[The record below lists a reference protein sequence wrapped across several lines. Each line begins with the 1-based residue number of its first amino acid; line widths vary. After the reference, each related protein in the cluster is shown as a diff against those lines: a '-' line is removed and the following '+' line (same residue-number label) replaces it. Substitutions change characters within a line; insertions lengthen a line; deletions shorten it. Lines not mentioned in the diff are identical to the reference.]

1 LLWLC
6 VAAIA
11 LALVGTA
18 CWPMQGWGPGLG
30 LNNGLEVQLSP
41 ATVVN
46 LKFHWSA
53 PNNGSSGSPAAVDRG
68 TAYQL
73 GYPISGGRPDPT
85 LFAYDATSG
94 AQLWATPLAPPGE
107 DWLLDQLSPAVG
119 NLALGGAGL
128 VFIDINAPGGGTV
141 FEQPSKV
148 LALDTSNG
156 SIVWQENFGGV
167 DFLGSISLAPTVG
180 LVTGGNSPAL
190 LLATT
195 AGNLTAIEPQTGQ
208 TLWNS
213 LPGPPFFT
221 QPAVGNGLAY
231 LGASTASGN
240 QLYALDLQK
249 LGAVKWIANIDP
261 AFGIIGGPTVAG
273 NLVMVGIDRSVSTD
287 RYEAFDGATG
297 NPRWQTNPDTGPAQA
312 PAIGFGRAFVIEGN
326 TIAALSLSNGAQ
338 IWQSNVVTAHTGPP
352 SVANGVVYVPEGDQL
367 RAVRAS
373 DGQQLDVQTVPG
385 NEYQGEVAIS
395 DGQVLVSTNGNQG
408 LHVYGL

>member
-1 LLWLC
+1 
-6 VAAIA
+6 
-11 LALVGTA
+11 
-18 CWPMQGWGPGLG
+18 
-30 LNNGLEVQLSP
+30 
-41 ATVVN
+41 
-46 LKFHWSA
+46 
-53 PNNGSSGSPAAVDRG
+53 
-68 TAYQL
+68 
-73 GYPISGGRPDPT
+73 
-85 LFAYDATSG
+85 
-94 AQLWATPLAPPGE
+94 
-107 DWLLDQLSPAVG
+107 
-119 NLALGGAGL
+119 
-128 VFIDINAPGGGTV
+128 
-141 FEQPSKV
+141 
-148 LALDTSNG
+148 
-156 SIVWQENFGGV
+156 
-167 DFLGSISLAPTVG
+167 
-180 LVTGGNSPAL
+180 

-195 AGNLTAIEPQTGQ
+195 AGNLTALDPQTGQ

-213 LPGPPFFT
+213 LPVPPFIT

-231 LGASTASGN
+231 LGATTASGE

-273 NLVMVGIDRSVSTD
+273 NLVMVGTDRSVSTD

-297 NPRWQTNPDTGPAQA
+297 SPRWQTNPDTGPAQA
-312 PAIGFGRAFVIEGN
+312 PAIGFGRAFVIKGN

-385 NEYQGEVAIS
+385 DEYLGEVAIS
-395 DGQVLVSTNGNQG
+395 DGQVLVSTNGTQD